1 MKCVCCGNEMQKGT
15 VSFMAVQGFGQMIL
29 SFASDENQKK
39 SFFKRETPE
48 KIVCS
53 GEETE
58 AYYCA
63 DCNKIMPVLNL
74 E

>member
-1 MKCVCCGNEMQKGT
+1 
-15 VSFMAVQGFGQMIL
+15 MAVQGFGQMIL
-29 SFASDENQKK
+29 SFASDENQQK
-39 SFFKRETPE
+39 SFFKRETQE

-53 GEETE
+53 GEKTE

>member
-1 MKCVCCGNEMQKGT
+1 MQKGT

-29 SFASDENQKK
+29 SCDSDENQKK
-39 SFFKRETPE
+39 SFFKRETQE

>member
-39 SFFKRETPE
+39 SFFKRETQE
-48 KIVCS
+48 KNS
-53 GEETE
+53 LFGRG
-58 AYYCA
+58 
-63 DCNKIMPVLNL
+63 NGGVLL
-74 E
+74 CRLQ